1 MSQFVVHSV
10 PGSPYGRAV
19 FLLLEEKGVS
29 WRLAPLAPGTAQQP
43 AHLARHPFGKI
54 PALEHQG
61 FGLYETQAILRYI
74 DRVVQQPAFTPSEPR
89 AAAVMDLLM
98 NVNDNY
104 LFQGVS
110 TVIGFQRIVGP
121 RLFGLTPD
129 EEAIAAAMPRAH
141 TVFAEL
147 SLRLGDK
154 PYFAGEAPSL
164 ADLMIAPQLDF
175 ISQTPEWAPLTQAR
189 DNLQH
194 WMDRMAAR
202 PSFAATSWERLA
214 QLAASASGS

>member
-1 MSQFVVHSV
+1 MSDFVVHSV

-19 FLLLEEKGVS
+19 FLLLEEKGAP
-29 WRLAPLAPGTAQQP
+29 WRLVPLAPGTAQLP
-43 AHLARHPFGKI
+43 PHLARHPFGKI
-54 PALEHQG
+54 PALEHG
-61 FGLYETQAILRYI
+61 DFGLYETQAILRYI
-74 DRVVQQPAFTPSEPR
+74 DRVVPQPAFTPTEPR
-89 AAAVMDLLM
+89 AAAMMDLLL
-98 NVNDNY
+98 NVNDHY
-104 LFQGVS
+104 LFQGVA

-129 EEAIAAAMPRAH
+129 EEAIAAVMPRAH

-147 SLRLGDK
+147 SQRLGDQ
-154 PYFAGEAPSL
+154 PYFVGDTLTL

-175 ISQTPEWAPLTQAR
+175 FSQTPEWVPLTGGR
-189 DNLQH
+189 DNLRL

-214 QLAASASGS
+214 QRVANASGS